1 MAMEEDLTL
10 GGGHTMQFVDD
21 VSLNCTL
28 KTYNFINRCLPNKF
42 ILKIKQQYWEKVN
55 FYGMNIIAQF
65 LSIFPAYHPVS
76 QS

>member
-28 KTYNFINRCLPNKF
+28 KTYNFINQCLPNKF
-42 ILKIKQQYWEKVN
+42 I
-55 FYGMNIIAQF
+55 
-65 LSIFPAYHPVS
+65 
-76 QS
+76 